1 MRAET
6 SSEKKAGR
14 PRDERARRC
23 VLDAVRRHLREGGLC
38 GLTMEGI
45 AREAGVGK
53 QTLYRWWPG
62 LADVA
67 LEALMEEAGAA
78 CPIPDSGDLAQDLRA
93 FLQSTFRTIRQH
105 TGPLLR
111 CLIVEAQKNAA
122 FREKFLSLFI
132 RSRQEALGCLLAR
145 HGAGRADPALLVDM
159 VYGVLWYR
167 LLVRH
172 AELDDTLADQ
182 LAQAI
187 LALWGDPPG
196 AGLKATDPC

>member
-1 MRAET
+1 MGAET
-6 SSEKKAGR
+6 SSEKKVGR

-38 GLTMEGI
+38 GMTMEGI

-67 LEALMEEAGAA
+67 LEALMEEAGTA

-93 FLQSTFRTIRQH
+93 FLRATFQTIRHH

-122 FREKFLSLFI
+122 FQETFRTLFI
-132 RSRQEALGCLLAR
+132 RSRQEALGRLLAR
-145 HGAGRADPALLVDM
+145 HGAGGTDPALLVDM

-172 AELDDTLADQ
+172 AELDDALADQ
-182 LAQAI
+182 LVQVV
-187 LALWGDPPG
+187 LALRG
-196 AGLKATDPC
+196 